1 MAQSHFL
8 DGRRGPHSTEI
19 TAQAVTSLQ
28 TLPYA
33 MPWQREWSK
42 GELSLLMH
50 GPGRTVRKS
59 WLMNEGEGMGDED
72 EVRSIITV
80 ENGTYLG
87 YGAKSRGQHSEL
99 TERIY

>member
-1 MAQSHFL
+1 
-8 DGRRGPHSTEI
+8 
-19 TAQAVTSLQ
+19 
-28 TLPYA
+28 
-33 MPWQREWSK
+33 
-42 GELSLLMH
+42 MH
-50 GPGRTVRKS
+50 GPGRTVPKS